1 MSKVAFEIPKAFEI
15 QTSTGRVL
23 PDDLIDGL
31 VVLAVGNRHE
41 SADICTPHL
50 LIVDCDG
57 LPTKEWIDAQ
67 QARINEVLADYY
79 IKHGIS

>member
-1 MSKVAFEIPKAFEI
+1 MQVAHLHWMSNQLATALGP
-15 QTSTGRVL
+15 
-23 PDDLIDGL
+23 DLIDGL